1 MFSQSQ
7 KILIIHN
14 HYQQPGGEQVA
25 VEAQV
30 ALLRERGHRVVLYV
44 KDNAVIEHYRP
55 GQRVAFFPRTLF
67 SQATC
72 REIRSLVVHERPSLA
87 HVHNVFPLISPAV
100 YRALK
105 DAGVPIVQTV
115 HNFRF
120 LCPNG
125 LFYTHGQICERCE
138 YGNTLH
144 AVRRKC
150 YRSSYV
156 LSALYALTIGLHR
169 RWGTFGMIDR
179 FIALTEFTAA
189 KLVESGLTT
198 RDRISVLGNFLPD
211 PLPVPGS
218 FEAREPYIIYL
229 GRLSSEK
236 GVEILLEAMTGLP
249 NLGLKVMGDG
259 PQAEA
264 LQVMAYRRRLHQVEF
279 LGHVVGEEKWRLLRQ
294 AMATVVPSAWYE
306 TFSFAVLESLAV
318 GTPVVASK
326 LGSLPYVVKDGQ
338 SGLLFHPGNSQ
349 DLQQKLAWLTAN
361 PARALEMGRYGR
373 QMVKKEWSG
382 NAHCIRLMGI
392 YSEVVHA
399 NARVQAQT
407 NGIRG

>member
-1 MFSQSQ
+1 MLSQSQ

-30 ALLRERGHRVVLYV
+30 ALLRERGHPVVLYV
-44 KDNAVIEHYRP
+44 KDNVVIEHYGP
-55 GQRVAFFPRTLF
+55 VQKVTFFPRTLF
-67 SQATC
+67 SQVTC
-72 REIRSLVVHERPSLA
+72 REIRSLVVRERPSVA
-87 HVHNVFPLISPAV
+87 HIHNVFPLISPAV

-138 YGNTLH
+138 YGNTFH

-150 YRSSYV
+150 YRNSYV

-169 RWGTFGMIDR
+169 RWGTFGLIDR
-179 FIALTEFTAA
+179 FIALTEFTAQ
-189 KLVESGLTT
+189 KLVESGLVR
-198 RDRISVLGNFLPD
+198 RDEISVLGNFLPD
-211 PLPVPGS
+211 PLPAPGS
-218 FEAREPYIIYL
+218 SNEREPYVVYL

-236 GVEILLEAMTGLP
+236 GVETLLAAMAGLP
-249 NLGLKVMGDG
+249 NLGLKIVGAG

-264 LQVMAYRRRLHQVEF
+264 LQAMAQWRELHQVKF
-279 LGHVVGEEKWRLLRQ
+279 LGYVDGEEKWHLLRR
-294 AMATVVPSAWYE
+294 ALAVVVPSVCYE
-306 TFSFAVLESLAV
+306 NFPLAAVEGMAV

-326 LGSLPYVVKDGQ
+326 LGSLPYVVEDGR
-338 SGLLFHPGNSQ
+338 SGLLFCPGDGRDLRRKLVWLAAHP
-349 DLQQKLAWLTAN
+349 KEALAMGQHGRRIVETRYSPATHYRRLTD
-361 PARALEMGRYGR
+361 
-373 QMVKKEWSG
+373 
-382 NAHCIRLMGI
+382 I
-392 YSEVVHA
+392 YA
-399 NARVQAQT
+399 GVQC
-407 NGIRG
+407 